1 MVVLSDTAEVRS
13 GPGATESERIA
24 RTERALGEADL
35 GLFLVDGPRQLAE
48 PDQLIAD
55 LIARVGMPAIL
66 LVKQPGL
73 GLALSDSDLDRL
85 GISRGASFS
94 AFDGSGVAR
103 LRAELS
109 GPFDTEKFVA
119 TTFPGPPI
127 NATGA
132 GCAWPARSSMG
143 RSMPGAKGCRS
154 TSSASGK

>member
-1 MVVLSDTAEVRS
+1 MVVQSDTAEVRS
-13 GPGATESERIA
+13 GPGAIESERIA

-35 GLFLVDGPRQLAE
+35 ALFLVDGPRQLAE

-85 GISRGASFS
+85 GVSRRASFS

-109 GPFDTEKFVA
+109 GALDTENFVA

-127 NATGA
+127 SATGA

-154 TSSASGK
+154 TSSASAK